1 MPPGRD
7 LKQIVTSVNP
17 KQLKQIKE
25 YVKKMKEKLGE
36 KKFSIYKLLKKA
48 AFEYME
54 RHPPE
59 K

>member
-1 MPPGRD
+1 MPTRRD

-17 KQLKQIKE
+17 KQLEQIQE
-25 YVKKMKEKLGE
+25 YVEKMRKKLGDK

-54 RHPPE
+54 RHPL

>member
-1 MPPGRD
+1 MPARRD

-17 KQLKQIKE
+17 KQLKQIE
-25 YVKKMKEKLGE
+25 DYVKKMKKKFGE

-54 RHPPE
+54 RHP
-59 K
+59 